1 MCTRGLTQVFV
12 GQFGSL
18 KVLNYHK
25 YKQLCDFGIDIA
37 FGHFYV
43 FCLSPHLPV
52 HSGLCISLFDLHLH
66 MPKLCMLIKVAL
78 KENFAS
84 LGCAATVDDQKEVV
98 YHNTSELLLK
108 TLSITTQ
115 QTLF

>member
-1 MCTRGLTQVFV
+1 
-12 GQFGSL
+12 
-18 KVLNYHK
+18 
-25 YKQLCDFGIDIA
+25 
-37 FGHFYV
+37 
-43 FCLSPHLPV
+43 
-52 HSGLCISLFDLHLH
+52 